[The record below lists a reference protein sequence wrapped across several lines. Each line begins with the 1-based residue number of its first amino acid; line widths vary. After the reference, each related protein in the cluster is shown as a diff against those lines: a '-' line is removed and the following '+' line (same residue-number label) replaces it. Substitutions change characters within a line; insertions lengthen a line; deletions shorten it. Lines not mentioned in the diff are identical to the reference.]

1 MTARRIVVPATLAAS
16 AALWLLTAVFLWR
29 TEVPG
34 DLSVPQLDELAEFS
48 PARLREAHEYVR
60 VPRALWVLSTLI
72 QLAVLALLAR
82 HGRSLARRLPGTRPV
97 RSAAFLL
104 LVLGALW
111 LVQLPFAVAGHAW
124 RRRHGLSHQSYL
136 DWLVSPWLELL
147 VGAVAALVAFGAAIV
162 LERRFGRWWWVPGW
176 PLLVALATALVVVGP
191 LVLAPR
197 LEPLRD
203 ARLAAEIR
211 ALARTQGAG
220 TVDVVVQRAG
230 RRTTTANAEI
240 GGLGPTRRV
249 ILWDTLLDGRFTRA
263 EIRWVAAHELAHLAR
278 RHLWKGLGWF
288 ALLSLPALALVA
300 AILRRAGGVDEPS
313 AVPTAVLAVLAVQLA
328 LLPLANELSRRYEA
342 EADWLA
348 LRATGEPRAAEAA
361 LRRFGATSLA
371 DPSPPTWAYTLRAT
385 HPSLLERIALV
396 RAFSRSG
403 EEPRGGS

>member
-16 AALWLLTAVFLWR
+16 ALLWFLAAVVLWR

-34 DLSVPQLDELAEFS
+34 GLSVPRLDERAEFS
-48 PARLREAHEYVR
+48 PARLRAADEYVR
-60 VPRALWVLSTLI
+60 VPRALWALAILS

-82 HGRSLARRLPGTRPV
+82 RGRSLAGRLPGSRAV
-97 RSAAFLL
+97 RSSVFLL
-104 LVLGALW
+104 LVLAALW
-111 LVQLPFAVAGHAW
+111 FVRLPFALGGHAW
-124 RRRHGLSHQSYL
+124 RRRHGLSRQGYL
-136 DWLVSPWLELL
+136 DWLLSPWLELL
-147 VGAVAALVAFGAAIV
+147 VGALATLLALTAAIA
-162 LERRFGRWWWVPGW
+162 LQRRFGRWWWVPGW
-176 PLLVALATALVVVGP
+176 PLLVALATALVVLGP

-197 LEPLRD
+197 LEPLGD

-211 ALARTQGAG
+211 ALARVQGAG
-220 TVDVVVQRAG
+220 SVDVVVRRTRG
-230 RRTTTANAEI
+230 RTTTANAEI

-249 ILWDTLLDGRFTRA
+249 ILWDTLIAGRFPRA
-263 EIRWVAAHELAHLAR
+263 EIRWVVAHELAHLAR

-300 AILRRAGGVDEPS
+300 AVLRRAGGVAEPS
-313 AVPTAVLAVLAVQLA
+313 AVPVAVLAVLAIQLA

-342 EADWLA
+342 EADWAA
-348 LRATGEPRAAEAA
+348 LRATGAPRAAESA

-371 DPSPPTWAYTLRAT
+371 DPSPPAWAYTFRAT
-385 HPSLLERIALV
+385 HPSLLERIALA